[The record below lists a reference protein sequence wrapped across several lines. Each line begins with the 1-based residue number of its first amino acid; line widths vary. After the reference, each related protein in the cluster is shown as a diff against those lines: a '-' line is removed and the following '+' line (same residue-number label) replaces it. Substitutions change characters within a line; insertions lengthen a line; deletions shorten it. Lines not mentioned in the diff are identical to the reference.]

1 MTHIFPSASPPRDS
15 SGRFGGHGAYRSR
28 SSAPATLFTPL
39 SASIDRLHA
48 ALGDAIDVLTATG
61 EAAEN
66 APVPV
71 AMLAASPGAGKSRV
85 ARELLAERMEGQ
97 AVTFHAPT
105 LALVAE
111 AAAHAREL
119 GTDTEIIRGRSAPDP
134 DQDDLKMCRKADLV
148 ERGVRL
154 GLRIHESFCQSSSD
168 PEQRCVFF
176 DSCAY
181 NRQFS
186 PSSGLNHRYMATR
199 YLGFPDPTDANPAL
213 RVVDETFWAQQ
224 LSSISI
230 LAESFTLPRTFLRT
244 RDRGGKRHDALVA
257 RQADLLT
264 AARAVVDHMS
274 AGKSPLELDYSAEDY
289 RGLAQL
295 EYRAHA
301 PDPALRPDQ
310 STACQDRFLSQA
322 EQNARHVSWFAA
334 VWICLADAKQKGR
347 TTTERL
353 RLERRRDSLT
363 LRLQR
368 KHGLQHREPMLLL
381 DADADTEILTAL
393 GCDIR
398 HTSHMLLRPNA
409 NVVQIHDRRMT
420 HGSLLNGRELR
431 EAWRHVVIRE
441 VLRDRLERGGGVL
454 VGASRKVI
462 LSFFQ
467 DAGHDFTGKTDD
479 YISNFMLNNALH
491 GAHWLWFG
499 GRALGSN
506 RYRDCSSV
514 IVIGREE
521 LPVTVLEDYGRAL
534 WGDRP
539 DADLAFLEAGEDG
552 LLRLPQI
559 ETPYEMKNGETLAVL
574 VPCHPDPLIRRV
586 QRQTREL
593 ATRQLV
599 ERLRLARTA
608 TPKRVILGC
617 NIPIPGLPVDRLVS
631 WDAYKPKRH
640 EAALF
645 EGLARQGG
653 LRLSASGLFEDAPD
667 VFPTVDAAKAYLKRN
682 RTRPADLLE
691 GLPASLTPWVR
702 QVALRQER
710 PYARDVFAIVLADS
724 DEEAF
729 QQTRKLW
736 GPLKHCSVHGGGQKR
751 RA

>member
-1 MTHIFPSASPPRDS
+1 MTNLSPPASPPRDS
-15 SGRFGGHGAYRSR
+15 SGRFGGHGAYRFR

-39 SASIDRLHA
+39 SESVDRLHA
-48 ALGDAIDVLTATG
+48 ALGDAIDILTAIDEG
-61 EAAEN
+61 AKN
-66 APVPV
+66 ASVPV
-71 AMLAASPGAGKSRV
+71 AMLAASPGAGKSRA
-85 ARELLAERMEGQ
+85 ARELLAKRMAGQ
-97 AVTFHAPT
+97 AVSFHAPT

-111 AAAHAREL
+111 AAAHAGEL

-154 GLRIHESFCQSSSD
+154 GLHIRESFCQSSSD

-181 NRQFS
+181 NRQFG
-186 PSSGLNHRYMATR
+186 PSGGQKHRYMATR
-199 YLGFPDPTDANPAL
+199 YLGFPDPTDASPAL

-230 LAESFTLPRTFLRT
+230 PAANFTMPRTFLRT
-244 RDRGGKRHDALVA
+244 RDRGGKRQDALVA

-274 AGKSPLELDYSAEDY
+274 AGKSPLELEYLAEDY
-289 RGLAQL
+289 SGFAQL

-310 STACQDRFLSQA
+310 SAACQERFLSQA

-334 VWICLADAKQKGR
+334 VWTCLADAKEKGR

-353 RLERRRDSLT
+353 RLERGRDGPT
-363 LRLQR
+363 LRLHR
-368 KHGLQHREPMLLL
+368 KHDLQHREPMLLL

-393 GCDIR
+393 GCDIH

-409 NVVQIHDRRMT
+409 DVVQIHDRRMT

-431 EAWRHVVIRE
+431 EAWRRVVVRE

-467 DAGHDFTGKTDD
+467 DAGHDFTGKSDD
-479 YISNFMLNNALH
+479 DVSNFMLNTALH

-499 GRALGSN
+499 GRGLGSN
-506 RYRDCSSV
+506 RYRDCSAV

-539 DADLAFLEAGEDG
+539 ADDLAFIAAGEDG

-559 ETPYEMKNGETLAVL
+559 ETPYEMKNGDALAVL

-593 ATRQLV
+593 ATRQLA
-599 ERLRLARTA
+599 ERLRLARTQ

-631 WDAYKPKRH
+631 WDLYKPKRH
-640 EAALF
+640 EAALI

-653 LRLSASGLFEDAPD
+653 LRLSAPGLGEDAPD

-682 RTRPADLLE
+682 RTRPADLLSD
-691 GLPASLTPWVR
+691 LPASLTQRVR

-710 PYARDVFAIVLADS
+710 LYARDVFAFVLADS
-724 DEEAF
+724 DGEAL
-729 QQTRKLW
+729 QQARKLW
-736 GPLKHCSVHGGGQKR
+736 GPLKHCAVHRAVQKR